1 MVCKLSIVIPG
12 SQHAGAIIDTPAVPN
27 VGDHLALG
35 DSVVEV
41 LEVMDLLPP
50 RGDFWFIH
58 ATCKLVG
65 EPGPHP
71 ADPKG
76 LKDP

>member
-12 SQHAGAIIDTPAVPN
+12 SPHAGAIIDLPAVPN
-27 VGDHLALG
+27 VGDHLTLG

-50 RGDFWFIH
+50 RGDFWFFH
-58 ATCKLVG
+58 ATCKLVD
-65 EPGPHP
+65 ESARQDHP
-71 ADPKG
+71 PAP
-76 LKDP
+76 